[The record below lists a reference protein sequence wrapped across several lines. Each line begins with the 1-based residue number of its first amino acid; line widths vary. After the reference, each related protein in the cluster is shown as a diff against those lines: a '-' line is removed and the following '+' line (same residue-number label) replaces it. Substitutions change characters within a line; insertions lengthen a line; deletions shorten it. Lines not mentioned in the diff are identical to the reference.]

1 MLGQINSLFISNFS
15 MKKFLFKLLLFIA
28 PIFILSYFFDVF
40 ISKNLKNSNR
50 FAEKEYPTWNAI
62 YQGKVNSDLLIFG
75 SSRAWIHIDPI
86 MITDSLGVSAY
97 NLGIDGHNFWLQNL
111 RYRQLLKYNKRPKL
125 IVFSLDYFTL
135 KKNKDLYNSE
145 QFLPYMLWNRDI
157 KEATISYNGF
167 SSLDYEIPLIRY
179 YGNYN
184 AVVTALRYSLG
195 RLSNPI
201 TRVKGY
207 EGRDEAWNS
216 DFDNAKANMKSLEIK
231 LDKPTIVLFENFLK
245 ECKANSIK
253 IIFVYTPEYIEGQ
266 KFVSNR
272 AKIMELYIKFSK
284 QYQIPFYD
292 FSNDSISYQKK
303 YFYNASHLNKVGSQ
317 LFTKKLIDTL
327 KSYNFLIKDK

>member
-1 MLGQINSLFISNFS
+1 

>member
-1 MLGQINSLFISNFS
+1 MRKDVKYF
-15 MKKFLFKLLLFIA
+15 LLFIT
-28 PIFILSYFFDVF
+28 PIIIIAYFVDVF
-40 ISKNLKNSNR
+40 ISKNLKYSNR
-50 FAEKEYPTWNAI
+50 YAEKEYPTWNAI
-62 YQGKVNSDLLIFG
+62 YEGKINSDLLIFG
-75 SSRAWIHIDPI
+75 SSRAWIHIDPTTI
-86 MITDSLGVSAY
+86 SDSLGISSY

-111 RYRQLLKYNKRPKL
+111 RYRELLKNNKRPKF
-125 IVFSLDYFTL
+125 IICSLDYYTL

-145 QFLPYMLWNRDI
+145 QFLPYMLWNQGV

-179 YGNYN
+179 YGNYD
-184 AVVTALRYSLG
+184 AVATALRFSLG
-195 RLSNPI
+195 CLSNPI

-207 EGRDEAWNS
+207 MGRDEVWNS
-216 DFDNAKANMKSLEIK
+216 DFDDAKASIKSLEIK
-231 LDKPTIVLFENFLK
+231 LNKPTIILFENFLK
-245 ECKANSIK
+245 ECKTNNIK

-272 AKIMELYIKFSK
+272 SQIMELYKKFSK
-284 QYQIPFYD
+284 QYHIPFYD

-327 KSYNFLIKDK
+327 RSCDILSKNQINEN